1 MPRGATWK
9 HATDRPS
16 GTVLA
21 LESAEPVVLLEQ
33 AVEVDEVVVAD
44 GATLVCLEKL
54 GGQLPRLA
62 LPAGGDEHVD
72 DAGIGRLHNRHAA
85 ARTPE
90 HVAARVGVPVV
101 AHPEA
106 VHPPLHYSPV
116 TPARLD
122 AR

>member
-44 GATLVCLEKL
+44 GATLVGLEQL
-54 GGQLPRLA
+54 GGQLPRLE
-62 LPAGGDEHVD
+62 LHAGGDEHVE
-72 DAGIGRLHNRHAA
+72 DAGLGRITDRPAA
-85 ARTPE
+85 DRASAN
-90 HVAARVGVPVV
+90 VATGATGAGDANTTGRSQQRNVG
-101 AHPEA
+101 
-106 VHPPLHYSPV
+106 
-116 TPARLD
+116 
-122 AR
+122 